1 MLRLISPILNSGT
14 WTNKNMTQNPFTFG
28 NPIREPGRFIGRQ
41 AELRQ
46 VINRLLSSAH
56 ESTSIVGERRI
67 GKTSLLMHLADKSAA
82 NLLGLVPERF
92 CLIYIDFQGLVDIT
106 PQRFWSRVLTR
117 MARSISNPNLR
128 DQIETLQKAENIE
141 LFDLEDL
148 CEAITEAGLC
158 VVLLLDEFEYVTQ
171 NPNFRAD
178 FFGGLR
184 ALAIHHN
191 LPLITATRRE
201 LIDLCHSEEI
211 KGSPF
216 FNIFANIVLRLFK
229 REEVDEL
236 LDHYTRES
244 GVIISP
250 NEHELAWDLG
260 GGHPLFTQMA
270 GYYLFD
276 GIQQGKRSEASG
288 QGIPSEKLE
297 KWVTAQFEQQAQP
310 HFSYLWGRCT
320 ESEKITLL
328 ATIMLCHTKS
338 AKKEPPFMVRLVKL
352 YPRAA
357 MDAEHLIKRGLL
369 REQNGDSGCYALL
382 SSSLE
387 GWIMREMAAGPDEE
401 ASQVNVTEW
410 LQSGRITLD
419 EPEKGLMAKVKKQYW
434 PLMGTI
440 LKEMSFELA
449 GNLTFELLLKALL

>member
-1 MLRLISPILNSGT
+1 MS
-14 WTNKNMTQNPFTFG
+14 QNPFTFG
-28 NPIREPGRFIGRQ
+28 NPIREPARFIGRQ
-41 AELRQ
+41 EELRQ
-46 VINRLLSSAH
+46 VVNRLLSSAH

-67 GKTSLLMHLADKSAA
+67 GKTSLLMHMADKSAA
-82 NLLGLVPERF
+82 SRLGFEPERF

-106 PQRFWSRVLTR
+106 PQRFWGRVITR
-117 MARSISNPNLR
+117 MGRTITDPSLR
-128 DQIETLQKAENIE
+128 AQIEALQKDNTYE

-148 CEAITEAGLC
+148 CEAISEAGLC

-171 NPNFRAD
+171 NLNFGAD

-191 LPLITATRRE
+191 LPLVTATRRE

-229 REEVDEL
+229 QAEVNEL
-236 LDHYTRES
+236 LESYTRAS
-244 GVIISP
+244 GVTFGTQ
-250 NEHELAWDLG
+250 EYELAWRLG
-260 GGHPLFTQMA
+260 GGHPLFTQVA

-276 GIQQGKRSEASG
+276 GLQQGL
-288 QGIPSEKLE
+288 PSDKLE
-297 KWVTAQFEQQAQP
+297 KWVTAQFEQQAAP

-320 ESEKITLL
+320 ESEKITLIS
-328 ATIMLCHTKS
+328 TIMLCRTKPG
-338 AKKEPPFMVRLVKL
+338 KKDPPFMERLVKL

-369 REQNGDSGCYALL
+369 REQNCDSGCYALL

-387 GWIMREMAAGPDEE
+387 GWILREMAAGPDEE
-401 ASQVNVTEW
+401 ASQVSVTEW
-410 LQSGRITLD
+410 LQSGRMTLD
-419 EPEKGLMAKVKKQYW
+419 EPEKGLMTKVKKQYW
-434 PLMGTI
+434 PLVATI
-440 LKEMSFELA
+440 LKEVSFELA
-449 GNLTFELLLKALL
+449 GNLTFELLLKALI

>member
-1 MLRLISPILNSGT
+1 
-14 WTNKNMTQNPFTFG
+14 MTQNPFTFG

-41 AELRQ
+41 EELRQ
-46 VINRLLSSAH
+46 VVNRLLSSAH

-67 GKTSLLMHLADKSAA
+67 GKTSLLMHLADKSSA
-82 NLLGLVPERF
+82 NLLGLVPDRF
-92 CLIYIDFQGLVDIT
+92 CLIYIDFQGLIDIT
-106 PQRFWSRVLTR
+106 PQRFWSRVITR
-117 MARSISNPNLR
+117 MARSISNPTLR
-128 DQIETLQKAENIE
+128 AQIEAIQKDNTYE

-171 NPNFRAD
+171 NPNFGAD

-191 LPLITATRRE
+191 LPLVTATRRE

-229 REEVDEL
+229 QMEVDEL
-236 LDHYTRES
+236 LEKYTRES
-244 GVIISP
+244 GVTFGP
-250 NEHELAWDLG
+250 KEHELAWRLG
-260 GGHPLFTQMA
+260 GGHPLFTQVA

-276 GIQQGKRSEASG
+276 GIEQGLSAEG
-288 QGIPSEKLE
+288 LE
-297 KWVTAQFEQQAQP
+297 HWVIKQFEQQAAP

-320 ESEKITLL
+320 ESEKITLIS
-328 ATIMLCHTKS
+328 TIMLCRGKQG
-338 AKKEPPFMVRLVKL
+338 KKEPPFMERLVKL

-387 GWIMREMAAGPDEE
+387 GWITREMAAGPDEE
-401 ASQVNVTEW
+401 ASQTTVTEW
-410 LQSGRITLD
+410 FQSGRMNLD
-419 EPEKGLMAKVKKQYW
+419 EPEKGLMSKVKKQYW
-434 PLMGTI
+434 PLMATI
-440 LKEMSFELA
+440 LREVSFELA

>member
-1 MLRLISPILNSGT
+1 
-14 WTNKNMTQNPFTFG
+14 MTQNPFTFG

-41 AELRQ
+41 EELRQ
-46 VINRLLSSAH
+46 VVNRLLSSAH

-67 GKTSLLMHLADKSAA
+67 GKTSLLMHLADKSSAS
-82 NLLGLVPERF
+82 LLGLVPERF

-117 MARSISNPNLR
+117 MGRSISDPNLR
-128 DQIETLQKAENIE
+128 SQIEALQKLENIE
-141 LFDLEDL
+141 LFDLEDM
-148 CEAITEAGLC
+148 CEAIAEAGLC
-158 VVLLLDEFEYVTQ
+158 VVLMLDEFEYVTQ
-171 NPNFRAD
+171 NPNFKAD

-191 LPLITATRRE
+191 LPLIPATRRE

-229 REEVDEL
+229 REEVNEL
-236 LDHYTRES
+236 LDSYTRET
-244 GVIISP
+244 GVIFGAK
-250 NEHELAWDLG
+250 EHELAWCLG
-260 GGHPLFTQMA
+260 GGHPLFTQVA

-276 GIQQGKRSEASG
+276 GIQQGKHSEASG
-288 QGIPSEKLE
+288 QGLPSDKLE
-297 KWVTAQFEQQAQP
+297 KWVTTQFEQQAGP

-328 ATIMLCHTKS
+328 ATIMLCHGKPTN
-338 AKKEPPFMVRLVKL
+338 KEPPFMERLVKL
-352 YPRAA
+352 YPRAV

-387 GWIMREMAAGPDEE
+387 GWITHEMAAGPDEE
-401 ASQVNVTEW
+401 ASQVSVSEW
-410 LQSGRITLD
+410 LQTGRISLD
-419 EPEKGLMAKVKKQYW
+419 EPEKDLMAKVKKQYW
-434 PLMGTI
+434 PLLATI
-440 LKEMSFELA
+440 LKEVSFGVA

>member
-1 MLRLISPILNSGT
+1 
-14 WTNKNMTQNPFTFG
+14 MTPNPFTFG
-28 NPIREPGRFIGRQ
+28 NPIRDAGRFIGRQ
-41 AELRQ
+41 EELRQ
-46 VINRLLSSAH
+46 VVNRLLSSAH

-67 GKTSLLMHLADKSAA
+67 GKTSLLMHMADKSAA
-82 NLLGLVPERF
+82 SQLGFEPERF
-92 CLIYIDFQGLVDIT
+92 CLIYIDFQGLIDIT
-106 PQRFWSRVLTR
+106 PQRFWGRVITR
-117 MARSISNPNLR
+117 MGRTITDPNLR
-128 DQIETLQKAENIE
+128 ARIEALQKDNTYE

-158 VVLLLDEFEYVTQ
+158 IVLLLDEFEYVTQ

-191 LPLITATRRE
+191 LPLVTATRRE

-229 REEVDEL
+229 QAEVNEL
-236 LDHYTRES
+236 LECYTRAS
-244 GVIISP
+244 GVTFSP
-250 NEHELAWDLG
+250 QEHELAWRLG
-260 GGHPLFTQMA
+260 GGHPLFTQVA

-276 GIQQGKRSEASG
+276 GLQQGL
-288 QGIPSEKLE
+288 PSDKLD
-297 KWVTAQFEQQAQP
+297 KWVTAQFEQQAAP

-320 ESEKITLL
+320 ESEKITLIS
-328 ATIMLCHTKS
+328 TIMLCRSKPG
-338 AKKEPPFMVRLVKL
+338 KKDPPFMERLVKL

-369 REQNGDSGCYALL
+369 REQNGDSGCFALL

-387 GWIMREMAAGPDEE
+387 GWILREMAAGQDEE
-401 ASQVNVTEW
+401 ASQVSVTEW
-410 LQSGRITLD
+410 LQSGRMTLD
-419 EPEKGLMAKVKKQYW
+419 EPAKDLMAKVKKQYW
-434 PLMGTI
+434 PLVATI
-440 LKEMSFELA
+440 LKEVSFELA
-449 GNLTFELLLKALL
+449 GNLTFELLLKALI

>member
-1 MLRLISPILNSGT
+1 MN
-14 WTNKNMTQNPFTFG
+14 QNPFTYG
-28 NPIREPGRFIGRQ
+28 NPIRDPGRFIGRQ
-41 AELRQ
+41 EDLRQ
-46 VINRLLSSAH
+46 VVNRLLSSAH

-82 NLLGLVPERF
+82 KLLGLEPDRF

-106 PQRFWSRVLTR
+106 PPRFWGRVITR
-117 MARSISNPNLR
+117 MGRTITDPNLR
-128 DQIETLQKAENIE
+128 ARIEALQKDNTYE

-171 NPNFRAD
+171 NPNFGAD

-191 LPLITATRRE
+191 LPLVTATRRE

-229 REEVDEL
+229 QAEVNEL
-236 LDHYTRES
+236 LESYTHAS
-244 GVIISP
+244 GVTFSSH
-250 NEHELAWDLG
+250 EHDLAWRLG
-260 GGHPLFTQMA
+260 GGHPLFTQIA

-276 GIQQGKRSEASG
+276 GLQQALLSD
-288 QGIPSEKLE
+288 KLD
-297 KWVTAQFEQQAQP
+297 KWVTVQFEQQVAP

-320 ESEKITLL
+320 ESEKITLIS
-328 ATIMLCHTKS
+328 TIMLCRSKPG
-338 AKKEPPFMVRLVKL
+338 KKDLPFMERLVKL

-387 GWIMREMAAGPDEE
+387 GWILREMAAGPDEE
-401 ASQVNVTEW
+401 ASQVSVTEW
-410 LQSGRITLD
+410 LQSGRMSLD
-419 EPEKGLMAKVKKQYW
+419 EPEKGLMTKVKKQYW
-434 PLMGTI
+434 PLVATI
-440 LKEMSFELA
+440 LKEVSFELA
-449 GNLTFELLLKALL
+449 GNLTFELLLKAFL

>member
-1 MLRLISPILNSGT
+1 MN
-14 WTNKNMTQNPFTFG
+14 QNPFTFG

-41 AELRQ
+41 EELRQ
-46 VINRLLSSAH
+46 VVNRLLSSAH

-67 GKTSLLMHLADKSAA
+67 GKTSLLMHMADKTAA
-82 NLLGLVPERF
+82 KLLGLVPERF
-92 CLIYIDFQGLVDIT
+92 CLIYIDFQGLIDIT
-106 PQRFWSRVLTR
+106 PQRFWGRVITR
-117 MARSISNPNLR
+117 MARTISDPYLR
-128 DQIETLQKAENIE
+128 AQIEALQKDNTYE

-171 NPNFRAD
+171 NPNFGAD

-191 LPLITATRRE
+191 LPLVTATRRE

-229 REEVDEL
+229 PAEVDEL
-236 LDHYTRES
+236 LESYTRDS
-244 GVIISP
+244 GVTFSTK
-250 NEHELAWDLG
+250 EHELAWQLG
-260 GGHPLFTQMA
+260 GGHPLFTQVV

-276 GIQQGKRSEASG
+276 GIQQGL
-288 QGIPSEKLE
+288 PSDKVE
-297 KWVTAQFEQQAQP
+297 KWVTAHFEQQAAP

-328 ATIMLCHTKS
+328 STIMLCRSKPG
-338 AKKEPPFMVRLVKL
+338 KKELPFMERLVKL

-369 REQNGDSGCYALL
+369 REQNGDSGCYTLL

-387 GWIMREMAAGPDEE
+387 GWVMREMAAGPDEE
-401 ASQVNVTEW
+401 ASQASVTEW
-410 LQSGRITLD
+410 LQSGRVSLD
-419 EPEKGLMAKVKKQYW
+419 EPEKDLMTKVKKQYW
-434 PLMGTI
+434 PLLATI
-440 LKEMSFELA
+440 LKEVSFELA
-449 GNLTFELLLKALL
+449 GNITFELLLKALL

>member
-1 MLRLISPILNSGT
+1 MIP
-14 WTNKNMTQNPFTFG
+14 NPFTFG

-41 AELRQ
+41 EELRQ
-46 VINRLLSSAH
+46 VVNRLLSSAH

-67 GKTSLLMHLADKSAA
+67 GKTSLLLHLADKAA
-82 NLLGLVPERF
+82 AAQLGLVPERF

-117 MARSISNPNLR
+117 MARSISDPNLKS
-128 DQIETLQKAENIE
+128 QIEALQKEDTIE

-171 NPNFRAD
+171 NPNFKAD

-191 LPLITATRRE
+191 IPLIPATRRE

-216 FNIFANIVLRLFK
+216 FNIFANIIMRLFK
-229 REEVDEL
+229 PAEVDQL
-236 LDHYTRES
+236 LDRYIAGSGISMGDREHQL
-244 GVIISP
+244 VW
-250 NEHELAWDLG
+250 HLG
-260 GGHPLFTQMA
+260 GGQPLFTQVA
-270 GYYLFD
+270 GYYLFE
-276 GIQQGKRSEASG
+276 GLQ
-288 QGIPSEKLE
+288 QGIPPGRLE
-297 KWVTAQFEQQAQP
+297 PWVTAQFEQQVAP

-328 ATIMLCHTKS
+328 ATLTLCRTRPG
-338 AKKEPPFMVRLVKL
+338 KKDAPFLERLVKL

-369 REQNGDSGCYALL
+369 REDDSAPGCYSLL
-382 SSSLE
+382 SSSLA
-387 GWIMREMAAGPDEE
+387 GWITRELVAPSNEE
-401 ASQVNVTEW
+401 ASQVSVTDW
-410 LQSGRITLD
+410 LTEGRMTLE
-419 EPEKGLMAKVKKQYW
+419 EPEKNLIARVKKQYW
-434 PLMGTI
+434 PMLGTI
-440 LKEMSFELA
+440 LREMSFELA
-449 GNLTFELLLKALL
+449 GNLTFELLLKALI

>member
-1 MLRLISPILNSGT
+1 MN
-14 WTNKNMTQNPFTFG
+14 QNPFTYG
-28 NPIREPGRFIGRQ
+28 NPIRDPGRFIGRQ
-41 AELRQ
+41 EDLRQ
-46 VINRLLSSAH
+46 VVNRLLSSAH

-82 NLLGLVPERF
+82 KLLRLEPDRF

-106 PQRFWSRVLTR
+106 PPRFWGRVITR
-117 MARSISNPNLR
+117 MGRTITDPNLR
-128 DQIETLQKAENIE
+128 ARIEVLQKDNTYE

-171 NPNFRAD
+171 NPNFGAD

-191 LPLITATRRE
+191 LPLVTATRRE

-229 REEVDEL
+229 QAEVNEL
-236 LDHYTRES
+236 LESYTHAS
-244 GVIISP
+244 GVTFSSR
-250 NEHELAWDLG
+250 EHDLAWRLG
-260 GGHPLFTQMA
+260 GGHPLFTQIA

-276 GIQQGKRSEASG
+276 GLQQAL
-288 QGIPSEKLE
+288 PSDKLD
-297 KWVTAQFEQQAQP
+297 KWVTVQFEQQAAP

-320 ESEKITLL
+320 ESEKITLIS
-328 ATIMLCHTKS
+328 TIMLCRSKPG
-338 AKKEPPFMVRLVKL
+338 KKDLPFMERLVKL

-387 GWIMREMAAGPDEE
+387 GWILREMAAGPDEE
-401 ASQVNVTEW
+401 ASQVSVTEW
-410 LQSGRITLD
+410 LQSGRMSLD
-419 EPEKGLMAKVKKQYW
+419 EPEKGLMTKVKKQYW
-434 PLMGTI
+434 PLVATI
-440 LKEMSFELA
+440 LKEVSFELA
-449 GNLTFELLLKALL
+449 GNLTFELLLKAFL

>member
-1 MLRLISPILNSGT
+1 
-14 WTNKNMTQNPFTFG
+14 MTQNPFTFG
-28 NPIREPGRFIGRQ
+28 NPIRERGRFIGRQ
-41 AELRQ
+41 EELRQ
-46 VINRLLSSAH
+46 VVNRLLSSAH

-67 GKTSLLMHLADKSAA
+67 GKTSLLMHMADKSAA
-82 NLLGLVPERF
+82 SLLGLEPDRF

-106 PQRFWSRVLTR
+106 PQRFWGRVFTR
-117 MARSISNPNLR
+117 MARTISDPNLR
-128 DQIETLQKAENIE
+128 AQIETLQKDNTYE

-191 LPLITATRRE
+191 LPLVTATRRE

-229 REEVDEL
+229 RVEVDEL
-236 LDHYTRES
+236 LECYTRDA
-244 GVIISP
+244 GLTFGTQ
-250 NEHELAWDLG
+250 EHELAWRLA
-260 GGHPLFTQMA
+260 GGHPLFTQVA

-276 GIQQGKRSEASG
+276 GIQQGF
-288 QGIPSEKLE
+288 QVDKLE
-297 KWVTAQFEQQAQP
+297 KWVTAQFEQQAAP

-320 ESEKITLL
+320 ESEKITLIS
-328 ATIMLCHTKS
+328 TIMLCKS
-338 AKKEPPFMVRLVKL
+338 KPVKKDPPFMERLVKV

-369 REQNGDSGCYALL
+369 REQNGDSGCYTLL

-387 GWIMREMAAGPDEE
+387 GWIIREMAAGPDEE
-401 ASQVNVTEW
+401 ASQVSVTEW
-410 LQSGRITLD
+410 LQSGRTTLD
-419 EPEKGLMAKVKKQYW
+419 EPEKGLMTKVKKQYW
-434 PLMGTI
+434 PLLATI
-440 LKEMSFELA
+440 LKEVSFELA
-449 GNLTFELLLKALL
+449 GNLTFELLLKAFL

>member
-1 MLRLISPILNSGT
+1 MNP
-14 WTNKNMTQNPFTFG
+14 NPFTFG
-28 NPIREPGRFIGRQ
+28 NPIREASRFIGRQ
-41 AELRQ
+41 EELRQ

-82 NLLGLVPERF
+82 SQLGLVPERF

-106 PQRFWSRVLTR
+106 PQRFWGRVLTR
-117 MARSISNPNLR
+117 MGRSISDPNLR
-128 DQIETLQKAENIE
+128 SQIETLQNQGNIE

-148 CEAITEAGLC
+148 CEAITDAGLC

-171 NPNFRAD
+171 NPNFKAD

-229 REEVDEL
+229 RPEVDDL
-236 LDHYTRES
+236 LDRYTRES
-244 GVIISP
+244 GVTFGP
-250 NEHELAWDLG
+250 KEHELAWSLG
-260 GGHPLFTQMA
+260 GGHPLFTQVA
-270 GYYLFD
+270 SYYLFD

-288 QGIPSEKLE
+288 QGKRSEASSQGIPSDKLD
-297 KWVTAQFEQQAQP
+297 KWVTTQFEQQAGP

-328 ATIMLCHTKS
+328 ATIMLCHSKPT
-338 AKKEPPFMVRLVKL
+338 KKEPPFMERLVKM

-387 GWIMREMAAGPDEE
+387 GWITREMAAGPDEE
-401 ASQVNVTEW
+401 ASQVSVTEW

-419 EPEKGLMAKVKKQYW
+419 EPEKNLMAKVKKQYW

>member
-1 MLRLISPILNSGT
+1 
-14 WTNKNMTQNPFTFG
+14 MTQNPFTFG

-41 AELRQ
+41 EELRQ
-46 VINRLLSSAH
+46 VVNRLLSSAH

-67 GKTSLLMHLADKSAA
+67 GKTSLLMHMADKSAA
-82 NLLGLVPERF
+82 SSLGLVPDRF
-92 CLIYIDFQGLVDIT
+92 CLIYIDFQGLIDIT
-106 PQRFWSRVLTR
+106 PQRFWGRVITR
-117 MARSISNPNLR
+117 MGRTITDPNLHA
-128 DQIETLQKAENIE
+128 QIEALQKDNTYE

-171 NPNFRAD
+171 NPNFGAD

-191 LPLITATRRE
+191 LPLVTATRRE

-229 REEVDEL
+229 QAEVNEL
-236 LDHYTRES
+236 LRCYTRES
-244 GVIISP
+244 GLTFG
-250 NEHELAWDLG
+250 EKEYELAWCLG
-260 GGHPLFTQMA
+260 GGHPLFTQVG

-276 GIQQGKRSEASG
+276 GLQQGL
-288 QGIPSEKLE
+288 PPEKLE
-297 KWVTAQFEQQAQP
+297 KWVTAQFEQQAAP

-320 ESEKITLL
+320 ESEKITLIS
-328 ATIMLCHTKS
+328 TIMLCRSKPG
-338 AKKEPPFMVRLVKL
+338 KKDIPFMERLVKL

-387 GWIMREMAAGPDEE
+387 GWILREMAAGPDEE
-401 ASQVNVTEW
+401 ASQVSVTEW
-410 LQSGRITLD
+410 LQTGRMTLD
-419 EPEKGLMAKVKKQYW
+419 ESEKGMMTKVKKQYW
-434 PLMGTI
+434 PLVATI
-440 LKEMSFELA
+440 LKEVSFELA
-449 GNLTFELLLKALL
+449 GNLTFELLLKAFI